1 VDRKVA
7 LFWDK
12 HPKGVKC
19 SLCPKYCIIPEGEY
33 GGCRKRHNIGGT
45 LFAENYAQSIA
56 INLDPM
62 EKKPLYHFHPF
73 SQILSLGPNSCNLH
87 CQFCQNYT
95 ISLQDAHTIYM
106 PPYDLLE
113 LCKKYGHRHVAFTY
127 SEPFTWYEY
136 IYDSAVLLR
145 ENGISVVLVTNGFV
159 NPEPL
164 AMLIP
169 YISAM
174 NIDLKAFT
182 GEFYTQYCKGQLQP
196 VLDTIEYCADKVH
209 IELTLLLIETLNND
223 LADLCKMFQF
233 IQDINANIPLHIS
246 KYFPRYKLTLGET
259 SEMRI
264 RITARKAREFL
275 RYVYV
280 GNFYNAEFLNTL
292 CHQCGAV
299 IIDRDTRE
307 INIKDGLCE
316 NCHAKVPVVTNN

>member
-7 LFWDK
+7 LFWEK

-19 SLCPKYCIIPEGEY
+19 LLCPKYCIITEGEY
-33 GGCRKRHNIGGT
+33 GYCRKRHNIGGT

-56 INLDPM
+56 VNLDPM
-62 EKKPLYHFHPF
+62 EKKPLYHFYPF

-127 SEPFTWYEY
+127 SEPFTWFEY

-145 ENGISVVLVTNGFV
+145 ENDISVVLVTNGFI
-159 NPEPL
+159 NLEPL
-164 AMLIP
+164 SMLIP

-174 NIDLKAFT
+174 NIDLKAFSN
-182 GEFYTQYCKGQLQP
+182 EFYMQYCKGQLQP
-196 VLDTIEYCADKVH
+196 VLDTIKYCADKTH
-209 IELTLLLIETLNND
+209 IEITLLLIETLNND
-223 LADLCKMFQF
+223 LSELCNMFQF
-233 IQDINANIPLHIS
+233 IKDIDGNIPLHIS

-264 RITARKAREFL
+264 RITARKAREYL

-280 GNFYNAEFLNTL
+280 GNFYNAEFHNTL
-292 CHQCGAV
+292 CHQCGTV
-299 IIDRDTRE
+299 IIDRDTRTV
-307 INIKDGLCE
+307 NIKEGLCE
-316 NCHAKVPVVTNN
+316 NCQAKAPVATNN